1 MSVPFFEEKLD
12 GFRVDVIDRLARI
25 ETKHDQVIERLETL
39 NGSVADHEGRIAE
52 HERKFARF
60 RGASSVIAAI
70 VATAISAILPKLRV
84 WFNF

>member
-52 HERKFARF
+52 HEFGQALD
-60 RGASSVIAAI
+60 GH
-70 VATAISAILPKLRV
+70 
-84 WFNF
+84 